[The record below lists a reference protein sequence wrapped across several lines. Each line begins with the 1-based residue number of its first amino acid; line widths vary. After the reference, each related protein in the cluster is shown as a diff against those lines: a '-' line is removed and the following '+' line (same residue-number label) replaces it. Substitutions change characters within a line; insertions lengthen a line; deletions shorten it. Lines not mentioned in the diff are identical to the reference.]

1 MSIWWVLPI
10 LAASLVAKAEPAIVI
25 RPHTHLSQTKIV
37 QLQSIA
43 EFFGVDAGTARALG
57 EVKLAN
63 GPREGER
70 MEFSGAQISSILRA
84 QKTWAK
90 LEPKPA
96 ITIPSR
102 VIVENIGDRV
112 TEAQVRMELTNQWQS
127 RCACRVQIDSLVMP
141 KINNWRTGSQW
152 RLKLRSDLVRG
163 SFNVPLEI
171 TVASGET
178 QTLWV
183 KGQVSYYKQVPVARR
198 QLNFGERVQPD
209 DILMTERD
217 VTFARDAVPADGEV
231 VGRKIRMAVSAND
244 IIFAGGLEKEKAL
257 KRGDLVRMMVAE
269 DGWEVMLTGIAEHDA
284 FIGDAVKVR
293 NTKSNQVVVATVVGR
308 GEVKIE

>member
-1 MSIWWVLPI
+1 MSVWWVLPI
-10 LAASLVAKAEPAIVI
+10 LAACMVAKAEPAVVV
-25 RPHTHLSQTKIV
+25 RPHTHLSQTKV
-37 QLQSIA
+37 VRLQSIA
-43 EFFGVDAGTARALG
+43 EFFEVDQATARALG
-57 EVKLAN
+57 DVKLAN
-63 GPREGER
+63 GPLEGER

-84 QKTWAK
+84 QKSWAK
-90 LEPKPA
+90 LDPKPA

-102 VIVENIGDRV
+102 VVVENIGDQV
-112 TEAQVRMELTNQWQS
+112 TEAQVRMELTNRWQS
-127 RCACRVQIDSLVMP
+127 QCACRVQIDSLVMP
-141 KINNWRTGSQW
+141 KIHNWKAKSQW
-152 RLKLRSDLVRG
+152 QLKPRSDLTRG

-171 TVASGET
+171 TSATGET

-183 KGQVSYYKQVPVARR
+183 KGQVSYFKTVPVARR

-209 DILMTERD
+209 DVLFTERD
-217 VTFARDAVPADGEV
+217 VTFARDAVPGENEV
-231 VGRKIRMAVSAND
+231 VGRKIRMAVAAND

-257 KRGDLVRMMVAE
+257 KRGDIVRMMVSE

-284 FIGDAVKVR
+284 FVGDSVKVR